1 MKLGRFVIGFITICM
16 LSALAHANGGIP
28 ATVDWITEIEKG
40 EIKIGVVVSDPKNRT
55 YLWHRRDELFPMCST
70 FKTLAVAAVLQR
82 VDQAKEKLDTFV
94 PYTEKDLLEYAPVT
108 KQHVA
113 EGGMTL
119 GALCEAAIAQSDNT
133 AANLVLQ
140 TIGGPNGVTQFARS
154 IGDKITR
161 LDRTEPELNRWTP
174 GDQRD
179 TTSALAMCDDLHQ
192 LLGSELLSKES
203 RRLLDNWLQRNETG
217 AALVRAGVPPGWRVG
232 DKTGRS
238 GNGATN
244 DVAVIYPPD
253 GAPIF
258 VAIYTFGGSDEQ
270 RSAAIASVA
279 RDICR
284 LCRPA
289 H

>member
-1 MKLGRFVIGFITICM
+1 MKLGKFVIGFQTIFM
-16 LSALAHANGGIP
+16 LIATAHANGGIP

-55 YLWHRRDELFPMCST
+55 HLWHRRDERFPMCST

-82 VDQAKEKLDTFV
+82 VDQQKEKLDRFV

-108 KQHVA
+108 KKHVV

-119 GALCEAAIAQSDNT
+119 GALCEAAISQSDNT
-133 AANLVLQ
+133 AANLILQ

-154 IGDKITR
+154 IKDKVTR
-161 LDRTEPELNRWTP
+161 LDRKEPELNRWAP
-174 GDQRD
+174 GDERD
-179 TTSALAMCDDLHQ
+179 TTNPEVMCNDL
-192 LLGSELLSKES
+192 ELLLDGDLLSQQS
-203 RRLLDNWLQRNETG
+203 RKLLDDWLQHNETG
-217 AALVRAGVPPGWRVG
+217 ATLVRAGVPSGWRVG

-244 DVAVIYPPD
+244 DVAVIHPPD

-270 RSAAIASVA
+270 RSAAIALVA
-279 RDICR
+279 RRICEN
-284 LCRPA
+284 LRPA

>member
-1 MKLGRFVIGFITICM
+1 MVRVCLLIV
-16 LSALAHANGGIP
+16 ALATAIANAQDARI
-28 ATVDWITEIEKG
+28 AEIEKASG
-40 EIKIGVVVSDPKNRT
+40 GRIGVVAIDSKSGRRIE
-55 YLWHRRDELFPMCST
+55 HRGDERFPMCST
-70 FKTLAVAAVLQR
+70 FKTLAVAAVLHR
-82 VDQAKEKLDTFV
+82 VDQGKEKLDRFV

-108 KQHVA
+108 KQHVS
-113 EGGMTL
+113 EGGMSL
-119 GALCEAAIAQSDNT
+119 GALCQAAISQSDNT
-133 AANLVLQ
+133 AANLILQ
-140 TIGGPNGVTQFARS
+140 TLGGPNGVTQFARS

-161 LDRTEPELNRWTP
+161 LDRMEPELNRWTP
-174 GDQRD
+174 GDERD
-179 TTSALAMCDDLHQ
+179 TTSASAMCDDLRQ
-192 LLGSELLSKES
+192 LLMGELLSKES
-203 RRLLDNWLQRNETG
+203 KSRLDGWLQRNETG
-217 AALVRAGVPPGWRVG
+217 AALVHAGVPNGWRVG

-258 VAIYTFGGSDEQ
+258 LAIYTFGGSDEQ

-284 LCRPA
+284 LFRPA

>member
-1 MKLGRFVIGFITICM
+1 MIRGCLLIF
-16 LSALAHANGGIP
+16 ALATAIAGAQEAQI
-28 ATVDWITEIEKG
+28 EQIEKG
-40 EIKIGVVVSDPKNRT
+40 LGGRLGVVAIDSKSGRRIE
-55 YLWHRRDELFPMCST
+55 HRSNERFPMCST
-70 FKTLAVAAVLQR
+70 FKTLAVSAALQR
-82 VDQAKEKLDTFV
+82 VDQGKEKLDRFV

-113 EGGMTL
+113 EGGMTV
-119 GALCEAAIAQSDNT
+119 GALCEAAVAQSDNT
-133 AANLVLQ
+133 AANLILQ

-161 LDRTEPELNRWTP
+161 LDRMEPELNRWTP
-174 GDQRD
+174 GDERD
-179 TTSALAMCDDLHQ
+179 TTSASAMCDDLRQ
-192 LLGSELLSKES
+192 LLGSELLSKDSKS
-203 RRLLDNWLQRNETG
+203 RLDNWLQHNETG

-258 VAIYTFGGSDEQ
+258 VAIYAFGGSDEQ
-270 RSAAIASVA
+270 RSTAIAAVA
-279 RDICR
+279 RQICEIF
-284 LCRPA
+284 RPA
-289 H
+289 IQS